1 MLPLP
6 HFPQLPHLHPWMRL
20 DGRDLGGTGRVGG
33 GEIYVKGVAGES
45 ALLLTGQ
52 ERVAGGVLV
61 ACYVGSH
68 PGTQ

>member
-1 MLPLP
+1 MLPFP
-6 HFPQLPHLHPWMRL
+6 DSPQLPHLHPWMRL
-20 DGRDLGGTGRVGG
+20 GGRGLDGMGRVGG
-33 GEIYVKGVAGES
+33 GEIYAKGVAGES
-45 ALLLTGQ
+45 ALLLDGQ